1 MSSDKIL
8 KAAKAVVKGSRLAT
22 ARCLWAFSSSSFT
35 LDDGEQKIDVFI
47 EGNYA
52 EKLGADHK
60 GIVDLELALL
70 GDCAGVVARESEFWE
85 PGEARETDQRCT
97 VAQWKQVEFVAIAT
111 DQESGRYQL
120 SGVCFDGRHAVAT
133 DGRRLHIADLGFTS
147 ARSNSN
153 IVPSRAIACISA
165 LLKIFKPDSFFI
177 RFSATKIE
185 VFCEFFQF
193 SSRLVEGRFP
203 NWEAVCPADSS
214 SFSKVLL
221 GKDLIEVCKTEE
233 KIVTL
238 KNKGKK
244 NVDLLLAPKV
254 AVGDFDSLNWQRVDC
269 RFLREALAGLLTK
282 SPKVLARV
290 PDSDNL
296 AIVLDGGDLSAVI
309 QPFSKRNGG
318 PKGSKLDESKLT
330 YNEVLARSSAGA

>member
-8 KAAKAVVKGSRLAT
+8 KAAKAVVKGNSQSPKR
-22 ARCLWAFSSSSFT
+22 ARWSLSASSFT
-35 LDDGEQKIDVFI
+35 ISEGDQEICIYI
-47 EGNYA
+47 EGDYG
-52 EKLGADHK
+52 EKLGADHR

-85 PGEARETDQRCT
+85 PGEARESDQRCT
-97 VAQWKQVEFVAIAT
+97 AAQWKQVEFVAIAT
-111 DQESGRYQL
+111 DQLTTRYQL
-120 SGVCFDGRHAVAT
+120 AGVCFDGRHAVAT

-233 KIVTL
+233 KVATL
-238 KNKGKK
+238 NH
-244 NVDLLLAPKV
+244 
-254 AVGDFDSLNWQRVDC
+254 
-269 RFLREALAGLLTK
+269 
-282 SPKVLARV
+282 
-290 PDSDNL
+290 
-296 AIVLDGGDLSAVI
+296 
-309 QPFSKRNGG
+309 
-318 PKGSKLDESKLT
+318 
-330 YNEVLARSSAGA
+330 